1 MLHCG
6 IVGLPLSGKSTIF
19 NVITRAGAEVK
30 PYAGGKTDPNRAVV
44 EVPDARF
51 DRLAQV
57 HNPKKTT
64 PAQVEFVD
72 LAGLSRG
79 AGKGEG
85 LGNAFLSFVADA
97 DALIHVIR
105 CFANPQVEHPEGSVD
120 PVRDW
125 EVLDMEL
132 IFRDLA
138 VVENRLGKLA
148 SKKKQLPEETAE
160 QALLTRCQACLM
172 DERPLRALDLT
183 PEEARALRGFTF
195 LTAKPQIVVLN
206 MDESQ
211 KADKE
216 DKEGKKFEN
225 LPNGAALKR
234 RIDDAGVSAI
244 SVYGQ
249 LEMDLADLTPE
260 EAEAFTEGLSISE
273 PGRNRLIAEAY
284 ATLGLISFF
293 TCGPDEVRAWTLH
306 DGDNAVD
313 AAGAIHSD
321 LARGFIRAQVVSYDD
336 YTANGDVLAKC
347 RETGVLR
354 LEGKEYRVK
363 DGDIIE
369 IRFNV

>member
-6 IVGLPLSGKSTIF
+6 IVGLPLSGKTTIF

-44 EVPDARF
+44 DVPDARF
-51 DRLAQV
+51 DRLAAV

-72 LAGLSRG
+72 LAGISRG

-105 CFANPQVEHPEGSVD
+105 CFENAGVEHPEGSVD

-125 EVLDMEL
+125 EILDMEL
-132 IFRDLA
+132 IFRDLG
-138 VVENRLGKLA
+138 VVENRLGKLNG
-148 SKKKQLPEETAE
+148 KKK
-160 QALLTRCQACLM
+160 
-172 DERPLRALDLT
+172 LT
-183 PEEARALRGFTF
+183 PEETVEKGLLERCRDTLMEEQPISSLEMNEGEARLVRGFTF
-195 LTAKPQIVVLN
+195 LTAKPQILVLN

-211 KADKE
+211 A
-216 DKEGKKFEN
+216 GVAAV
-225 LPNGAALKR
+225 PNGAALEKK
-234 RIDDAGVSAI
+234 IAETGIVAI
-244 SVYGQ
+244 PVYGRF
-249 LEMDLADLTPE
+249 EMDLIELTPE
-260 EAEAFTEGLSISE
+260 EAAEFSEGLPITE
-273 PGRNRLIAEAY
+273 PGRDRLIATAY
-284 ATLGLISFF
+284 RTLGLISFF

-321 LARGFIRAQVVSYDD
+321 LARGFIRAQVISYED
-336 YTANGDVLAKC
+336 YTAHGDSYAKC
-347 RETGVLR
+347 RDAGVLR
-354 LEGKEYRVK
+354 LEGKEYKVR